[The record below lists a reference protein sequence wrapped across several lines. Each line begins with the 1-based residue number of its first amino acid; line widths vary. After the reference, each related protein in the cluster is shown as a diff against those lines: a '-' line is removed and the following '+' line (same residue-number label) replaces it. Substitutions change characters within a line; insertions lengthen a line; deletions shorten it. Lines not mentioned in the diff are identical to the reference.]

1 MRAAEK
7 PESSRTHPQESS
19 FVSLL
24 TGWAQQGVQ
33 SFFATQRILLDL
45 AMRQNASVM
54 HSVREQ
60 LSDPHHSPAA
70 ILGEVAGDGVTNFIE
85 GQKVLLEL
93 GQKQNEILMTGVK
106 ERIGDWPAAQ
116 AVTNLV
122 QRSVD
127 TFVDMQQEFLK
138 IAGKQTHTWL
148 AAAKAGKPYQS
159 EDLVELAREGMEK
172 FVEAQKH
179 FMDVIAE
186 ETAHA
191 TGQKRAN
198 GAKKMKKTELSALA
212 REATESFIDAQKK
225 LVDLAGQQM
234 NTNVKTAGK
243 ALELLKPFPFVP
255 LGDLT
260 REGVKSYER
269 QRALMDVMVK
279 PAGEHKRVP
288 KPRHPGKRSTRAEKD
303 DGCSRLIRPD
313 PGRPRL
319 PS

>member
-1 MRAAEK
+1 MPAAERS
-7 PESSRTHPQESS
+7 ESSRTHPRESS

-45 AMRQNASVM
+45 AMRQNASIM
-54 HSVREQ
+54 HSVRQQ
-60 LSDPHHSPAA
+60 LSDPHHSPTA

-106 ERIGDWPAAQ
+106 ERIGDWPAGH

-122 QRSVD
+122 RRSVD
-127 TFVDMQQEFLK
+127 TFIDMQQEFLK

-148 AAAKAGKPYQS
+148 EAAKAGKPYQS
-159 EDLVELAREGMEK
+159 KDLVELAREGMEK
-172 FVEAQKH
+172 FVEAQKK
-179 FMDVIAE
+179 FMDVIADA
-186 ETAHA
+186 TANA
-191 TGQKRAN
+191 TGAKHVN
-198 GAKKMKKTELSALA
+198 GAKKTKKTELSALA
-212 REATESFIDAQKK
+212 REATESFIEAQKK

-243 ALELLKPFPFVP
+243 AFELLKPFPFLP
-255 LGDLT
+255 LAELT
-260 REGVKSYER
+260 REGVKSYVDA

-279 PAGEHKRVP
+279 QAGEHKRP
-288 KPRHPGKRSTRAEKD
+288 SKPRHPGKRTVHAKKEKAAVAVA
-303 DGCSRLIRPD
+303 
-313 PGRPRL
+313 
-319 PS
+319 